1 MLGAHIITNWCFL
14 GAVLLE
20 TVAVHSGYDFAG
32 GVARMHDLHHEK
44 FVGNYGTVGVI
55 DRLYGTHKVRDVKF
69 SDEKTKGRAE
79 KGVKF
84 E

>member
-1 MLGAHIITNWCFL
+1 
-14 GAVLLE
+14 
-20 TVAVHSGYDFAG
+20 
-32 GVARMHDLHHEK
+32 MHDLHHEK